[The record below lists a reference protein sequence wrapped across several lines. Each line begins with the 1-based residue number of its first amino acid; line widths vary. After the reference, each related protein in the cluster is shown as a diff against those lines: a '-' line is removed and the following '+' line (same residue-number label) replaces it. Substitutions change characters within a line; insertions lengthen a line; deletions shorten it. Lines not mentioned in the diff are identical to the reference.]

1 MSTTPYSRMLSLG
14 SREGST
20 PIEDFLTEAL
30 AAATNRDPRPLIT
43 ALRKEGVK
51 LPGEP
56 TAATQVVKESIGRL
70 DLVLSVDGVEVV
82 WVEVKAWSGEHGDQL
97 KRYTTAAATCDPRPR
112 VLMLATAGA
121 VPSITMPRL
130 TWHQLVHA
138 INNTEGPSDLWIELR
153 DLVEERGLGGGL
165 TMPLTREEIQS
176 FRHASS
182 GIEKFAAF
190 VNELSGTLAAQ
201 NAKAEW
207 FANVDVVGC
216 IADHVQR
223 QGRAL
228 YQFDPIVRPPSTFG
242 RDPLVFF
249 WIGIEDS
256 RLRIAIEGR
265 AKVRLKTLLQG
276 SFAKLLDL
284 KWKPISD
291 NCLEVVA
298 PPATLTSEEKAIAW
312 SIARIEEIESTGAYA
327 LMKVAAKKGGLK
339 YYGE

>member
-1 MSTTPYSRMLSLG
+1 MLSLG

-30 AAATNRDPRPLIT
+30 AAATNRDSRPLVA
-43 ALRKEGVK
+43 ALRKAGVK
-51 LPGEP
+51 LSGEP
-56 TAATQVVKESIGRL
+56 TAATQVVKESVGRL
-70 DLVLSVDGVEVV
+70 DLVLSVDGVEAV

-97 KRYTTAAATCDPRPR
+97 KRYTAAAATCDPRPL

-138 INNTEGPSDLWIELR
+138 INNTVDPSDLWIELR

-176 FRHASS
+176 FENASS
-182 GIEKFAAF
+182 GIAKFAAF
-190 VNELSGTLAAQ
+190 VNELSGTLSSR
-201 NAKAEW
+201 NSSTEW

-228 YQFDPIVRPPSTFG
+228 YQFEQVVRPSNTFG
-242 RDPLVFF
+242 RDPLVFI
-249 WIGIEDS
+249 WIGIEGG

-265 AKVRLKTLLQG
+265 AKVNLKSLLQS
-276 SFAKLLDL
+276 SFTKLLNL
-284 KWKPISD
+284 KWKSISD

-298 PPATLTSEEKAIAW
+298 PTVALKSEEKAIAW
-312 SIARIEEIESTGAYA
+312 SIARIGEIESTGAYA

-339 YYGE
+339 YYDE